1 MTESFNSSDTIAAIA
16 TGMTQAGIGIIRIS
30 GPDVFEVA
38 DKIFR
43 TGSGKKIS
51 DMKSNTINHGYI
63 FENNRKTDEVLAS
76 VMRAPHSY
84 TGEDTVEIN
93 CHGGLYLLNRVLQ
106 IIIENGARLAEPGE
120 FTKRAF
126 LNGRMDLSEAE
137 AVMDLIS
144 SHNKYAADNSMKQL
158 SGNLKD
164 KIVNIRKQIIY
175 ESAYI
180 ESALDDPE
188 HFDLTGYPVKLKI
201 KINDFLNIISS
212 MIDSYE
218 NGRIMKEGIKTA
230 ILGKPNAGKSSLLNF
245 LSGHESAIVTDI
257 AGTTRDAIE
266 ESVRIGSLQL
276 NLIDTAGI
284 RNTEDIVEKIGVEKA
299 LEISEEADL
308 VLYVIDSSVPLDEND
323 QRIISIIKD
332 KNTIILFNKSDLEQ
346 AVSESDLQSLIYGNE
361 KGLNEDINN
370 FINNNHNIPILR
382 ISLKDGNGI
391 DELEKI
397 LDSKFVSEGNQL
409 NDEVIVT
416 NLRHFQELKSAK
428 ESLLNVEKSIDDG
441 MEEDFFT
448 VDLMDAYRH
457 LGMIIGEETG
467 EDLVNEIFSKFC
479 MGK

>member
-158 SGNLKD
+158 SGNLKE

-188 HFDLTGYPVKLKI
+188 HFDLTGYPEKLKV

-323 QRIISIIKD
+323 QRIISIIKN
-332 KNTIILFNKSDLEQ
+332 KNTIILFNKTDLDQ
-346 AVSESDLQSLIYGNE
+346 AVSE
-361 KGLNEDINN
+361 EDINI

>member
-158 SGNLKD
+158 SGNLKE

-188 HFDLTGYPVKLKI
+188 HFDLTGYPEKLKI

-323 QRIISIIKD
+323 QRIISIIKN
-332 KNTIILFNKSDLEQ
+332 KNTIILFNKTDLDQ
-346 AVSESDLQSLIYGNE
+346 AVSE
-361 KGLNEDINN
+361 EDINI

>member
-51 DMKSNTINHGYI
+51 NMKSNTINHGYI

-158 SGNLKD
+158 SGNLKE

-188 HFDLTGYPVKLKI
+188 HFDLTGYPEKLKI

-323 QRIISIIKD
+323 QRIISIIKN
-332 KNTIILFNKSDLEQ
+332 KNTIILFNKTDLDQ
-346 AVSESDLQSLIYGNE
+346 AVSE
-361 KGLNEDINN
+361 EDINI

>member
-158 SGNLKD
+158 SGNLKE

-188 HFDLTGYPVKLKI
+188 HFDLTGYPEKLKI

-332 KNTIILFNKSDLEQ
+332 KNTIILFNKTDLDQ
-346 AVSESDLQSLIYGNE
+346 AVSE
-361 KGLNEDINN
+361 EDINI

-428 ESLLNVEKSIDDG
+428 GSLLNVEKSIDDG

>member
-1 MTESFNSSDTIAAIA
+1 MTESFNSSDTIAAIT

-158 SGNLKD
+158 SGNLKE

-188 HFDLTGYPVKLKI
+188 HFDLTGYPEKLKI

-323 QRIISIIKD
+323 QRIISIIKN
-332 KNTIILFNKSDLEQ
+332 KNTIILFNKTDLDQ
-346 AVSESDLQSLIYGNE
+346 AVSE
-361 KGLNEDINN
+361 EDINI

>member
-158 SGNLKD
+158 SGNLKE

-188 HFDLTGYPVKLKI
+188 HFDLTGYPEKLKI

-308 VLYVIDSSVPLDEND
+308 VLYVIDSSVSLDEND
-323 QRIISIIKD
+323 QRIISIIKN
-332 KNTIILFNKSDLEQ
+332 KNTIILFNKTDLDQ
-346 AVSESDLQSLIYGNE
+346 AVSE
-361 KGLNEDINN
+361 EDINI

>member
-158 SGNLKD
+158 SGNLKE

-188 HFDLTGYPVKLKI
+188 HFDLTGYPEKLKI

-332 KNTIILFNKSDLEQ
+332 KNTIILFNKTDLDQ
-346 AVSESDLQSLIYGNE
+346 AVSE
-361 KGLNEDINN
+361 EDINI

>member
-51 DMKSNTINHGYI
+51 NMKSNTINHGYI

-158 SGNLKD
+158 SGNLKE

-188 HFDLTGYPVKLKI
+188 HFDLTGYPEKLKI

-308 VLYVIDSSVPLDEND
+308 VLYVIDSSVPLDENV
-323 QRIISIIKD
+323 QRTLSILKN
-332 KNTIILFNKSDLEQ
+332 KNTIILFNKTDLDQ
-346 AVSESDLQSLIYGNE
+346 AVSE
-361 KGLNEDINN
+361 EDINI